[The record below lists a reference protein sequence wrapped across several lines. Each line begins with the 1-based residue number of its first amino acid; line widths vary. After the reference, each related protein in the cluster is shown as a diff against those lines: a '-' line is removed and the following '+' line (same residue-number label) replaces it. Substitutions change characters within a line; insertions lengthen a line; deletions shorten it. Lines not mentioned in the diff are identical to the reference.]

1 MIDTSVIAQSTSA
14 PAIDAPV
21 AAGDVFFDELF
32 ITTLHGQEIDLKNFV
47 IQLQLY
53 EDLFSNVLKG
63 TIIINDALNLLS
75 KAPIV
80 GGEYLSVQFRTPG
93 YGTIP
98 EDIIQKT
105 FAVCGISDR
114 MFDNDR
120 QQFYTLHFISIEG
133 LNDNTT
139 TLSTSYSGATDT
151 LVQKIYDEKIAAPR
165 WFKGGSFSSAKTSLA
180 ISGTPHASHVRM
192 VVPYWTPLKTINWI
206 TARALGKENKGPNF
220 LFYESNK
227 GFYCA
232 SIEDLI
238 GRQRSTGVIYGEY
251 FYSHAQI
258 RNQVS
263 GNFTYRRS
271 DVDRQYQIVGAQ
283 RFPSYLDI
291 LKYQDS
297 GYLASTLYTHDII
310 LKQFK
315 EWTWD
320 YPDQFDTFQHL
331 ESYTASGNQIIP
343 KKGGKRPFHSEI
355 IRDSSSYRTLRTK
368 SFRMFDD
375 VGDPKFE
382 DWALQRN
389 SLLNEISN
397 IRLEL
402 DVMGRTDIEAGQLI
416 YYHYPNSTDKSLND
430 QAPFD
435 PLLSG
440 LFLITAIRH
449 TFTPGRHSMRL
460 EVVKDSFTNTVG

>member
-1 MIDTSVIAQSTSA
+1 MIDSGIAQIN
-14 PAIDAPV
+14 PNVVVDAPI

-32 ITTLHGQEIDLKNFV
+32 ITTLSGLEIDLKNFV

-75 KAPIV
+75 KAPLV

-93 YGTIP
+93 YDTIP

-105 FAVCGISDR
+105 FAICGISDR
-114 MFDNDR
+114 MLDNDR

-133 LNDNTT
+133 LKDNTT
-139 TLSTSYSGATDT
+139 ILSTSFKGSTDAIIT
-151 LVQKIYDEKIAAPR
+151 KIYNDKLLSPR
-165 WFKGGSFSSAKTSLA
+165 WFKGGSFTKVQTSLTV
-180 ISGTPHASHVRM
+180 SGTPHSSHVRM
-192 VVPYWTPLKTINWI
+192 VVPYWTPLKTINWV
-206 TARALGKENKGPNF
+206 TARAQGKDNKGPNF
-220 LFYESNK
+220 LFYETNK

-232 SIEDLI
+232 SVEDLI
-238 GRQRSTGVIYGEY
+238 SNQRNAGAVYGEY

-258 RNQVS
+258 RNNS
-263 GNFTYRRS
+263 DGNFTYRRPN
-271 DVDRQYQIVGAQ
+271 VDRQYQIVGQQ
-283 RFPSYLDI
+283 RFPSYIDI
-291 LKYQDS
+291 LRMQDS
-297 GYLASTLYTHDII
+297 GYLASTLYTHDIT

-315 EWTWD
+315 EWGWD
-320 YPDQFDTFQHL
+320 YSAQFDTFQHL
-331 ESYTASGNQIIP
+331 ESYSVSGNQIISQ
-343 KKGGKRPFHSEI
+343 GNGKRPFHSQI
-355 IRDSSSYRTLRTK
+355 VRDPSSYRTLRTK
-368 SFRMFDD
+368 SFRLFDD
-375 VGDPKFE
+375 IGDPKFE
-382 DWALQRN
+382 NWALQRN
-389 SLLNEISN
+389 SLLNELSN

-416 YYHYPNSTDKSLND
+416 YYHYPNSTDKTLND

-435 PLLSG
+435 PIMSG

-460 EVVKDSFTNTVG
+460 EIVKDSFQTPVG